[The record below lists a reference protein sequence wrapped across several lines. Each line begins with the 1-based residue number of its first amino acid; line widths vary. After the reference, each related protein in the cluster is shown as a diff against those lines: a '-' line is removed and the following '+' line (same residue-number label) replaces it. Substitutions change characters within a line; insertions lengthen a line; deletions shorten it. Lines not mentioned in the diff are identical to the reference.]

1 MFTTFQ
7 TLFSRPVVAVAC
19 LLVLVAGLAGAGQVW
34 AMQPVLP
41 PGYAPVAE
49 VDLAAGAQDDALL
62 AQFSLAHVAEVG
74 IFFTVRNLDTPYFDL
89 SVQGPDGVRIG
100 ILHGENYRTDWAGSG
115 EWRKLLPPGN
125 YRLLLTAAQ
134 STGRVTTYLNRP
146 STRTLQ

>member
-1 MFTTFQ
+1 MSTTFQ

-49 VDLAAGAQDDALL
+49 VDLAAGAQDDAML
-62 AQFSLAHVAEVG
+62 AQFSLAHAAEVG

-89 SVQGPDGVRIG
+89 SVQGADGVRIPV
-100 ILHGENYRTDWAGSG
+100 LHGENYRTDWAGSG
-115 EWRKLLPPGN
+115 EWRKLLPPGA
-125 YRLLLTAAQ
+125 YRLLLTTAQ
-134 STGRVTTYLNRP
+134 STGRVAAYLNC
-146 STRTLQ
+146 SSAHILQ